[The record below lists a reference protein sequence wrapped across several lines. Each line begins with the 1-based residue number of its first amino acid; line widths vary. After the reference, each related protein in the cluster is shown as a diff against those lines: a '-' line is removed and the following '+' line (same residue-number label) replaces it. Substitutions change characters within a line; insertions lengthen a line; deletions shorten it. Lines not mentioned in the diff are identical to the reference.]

1 MDASSKTPTRP
12 DGTGGRCLNDLVC
25 KGRVETLNLVRLVLR
40 FAMGRFALA
49 GDLSQFYNCLRLR
62 EDFWNLQ
69 RMLWRENLALDDV
82 VQEAIIVTL
91 IYGVKSVSAQSETA
105 MVRIAR
111 EIQHK
116 YPDLAQLLQKGRY
129 VDDIAD
135 SKASKEEVE
144 DIIKDGDKV
153 FSEVGLECK
162 GWTLT
167 GQNPSEEVGGDDQM
181 IGSIHVVSYYSP
193 VQYN

>member
-1 MDASSKTPTRP
+1 MDASSKAPTRP

-91 IYGVKSVSAQSETA
+91 IYGLKSVSAQ
-105 MVRIAR
+105 
-111 EIQHK
+111 
-116 YPDLAQLLQKGRY
+116 
-129 VDDIAD
+129 
-135 SKASKEEVE
+135 
-144 DIIKDGDKV
+144 
-153 FSEVGLECK
+153 
-162 GWTLT
+162 
-167 GQNPSEEVGGDDQM
+167 
-181 IGSIHVVSYYSP
+181 
-193 VQYN
+193 